1 MEQTNILEQSTPL
14 DELEFVPSET
24 EYGLNVA
31 VVYQDTP
38 TRKWATQVCDH
49 VKQVAGKDA
58 VHSTWWEI
66 SRLGDP
72 DVFRDAVLMTIV
84 ADVILVSINDA
95 NELPIDLCVWID
107 AWLPR
112 RYQPMGALIALISVP
127 GQPGDQTN
135 HARDYLRTIARK
147 GRLDFLLRER
157 RLPVTSRGYFYL
169 EKTKEW
175 TDPTTSVVQ
184 EALSHEH
191 GNLSLLNAY

>member
-1 MEQTNILEQSTPL
+1 MEQTNILERSTPR
-14 DELEFVPSET
+14 DELEFVSSET
-24 EYGLNVA
+24 GYGLNVA

-38 TRKWATQVCDH
+38 TWKWATQVCDH
-49 VKQVAGKDA
+49 VTRLAGKDA

-66 SRLGDP
+66 SRLSDP
-72 DVFRDAVLMTIV
+72 EVFKDAVLMTMV
-84 ADVILVSINDA
+84 ANVILVSINDA
-95 NELPIDLCVWID
+95 EELPIDLCLWID

-112 RYQPMGALIALISVP
+112 RYLPMGALIALISVP
-127 GQPGDQTN
+127 GQPGDRTN
-135 HARDYLRTIARK
+135 HARDYLRTVACK

-157 RLPVTSRGYFYL
+157 RLPVTSRGFFYL

-191 GNLSLLNAY
+191 GSLSLSNA